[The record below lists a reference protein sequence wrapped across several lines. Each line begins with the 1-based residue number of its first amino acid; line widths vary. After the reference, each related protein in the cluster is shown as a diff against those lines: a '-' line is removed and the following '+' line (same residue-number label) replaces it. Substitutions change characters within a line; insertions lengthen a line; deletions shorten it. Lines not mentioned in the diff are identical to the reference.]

1 MPRFHF
7 NVDDGRHYP
16 DPDGLELAG
25 QAAARD
31 EALRAIGELVAAQ
44 PEDFWRDGFFRMTVT
59 DDDGL
64 TLFILDLSAVVSPVA
79 QSH

>member
-7 NVDDGRHYP
+7 NVEDGRHYP
-16 DPDGLELAG
+16 DQDGLELAG

-31 EALRAIGELVAAQ
+31 EALRAIGELVAAK

-64 TLFILDLSAVVSPVA
+64 TLFILDLSAVISPAA